1 MCGFA
6 GFTNPVSDRFAEYSL
21 NKMLL
26 PIKHRGP
33 DSNSIFINKKI
44 AVGHYRLSIIDLEGG
59 EQPRVDKDFG
69 SYLVFNGEIYGYK
82 KHAKLLTDN
91 GILLKDKSDT
101 EVLFQLLKLYGVEK
115 TLRTIDGMFSFVYFE
130 SKSDTLW
137 LARDP
142 MGEKP
147 LYYSSENNETYFAS
161 ELSSLVNC
169 SRNKNLK
176 LDENALLSYL
186 HLDYVPNE
194 STILSNIKKVL
205 PGEFIKIKKG
215 VLNKFFYFEMNL
227 NNKININSSN
237 AVNQLSNLLDN
248 SVNERLVAD
257 VPLGIFLSGGIDSSL
272 IAYYAKK
279 HKNNL
284 KSFTIKMSNDSYDE
298 SSHAN
303 LVSDYLGIDNK
314 IAEFDDQ
321 AIINSLEVIEK
332 KLDEPLSDPS
342 ILPTFLLSKFAKQH
356 VKVALSG
363 DGADELFCGYAPFKA
378 INYLSLLRLI
388 PKIIGVK
395 TSSILD
401 RIKSEDTYMSYHFLL
416 KHISRGFGHPN
427 YQQVFRWMSPLS
439 DQNIQSLLNKD
450 FIKSYNIDSF
460 WAKLL
465 DRKENNNLKLTDLL
479 SKQFIDFYLPNDI
492 LTKVDRA
499 SMYNGLEVRSPF
511 LSKSIL
517 SFAQSLP
524 NKYKLRNGNTKV
536 ILRQLSANKLP
547 KNISIRKKH
556 GFAIPLAKMIRGPL
570 KEKIADT
577 LMSSS
582 YPVSDYFNKT
592 QLNKLLSNHFKGID
606 NRKPIWAIYMLYKNT
621 ERLSKLK

>member
-215 VLNKFFYFEMNL
+215 ILNKFFYFEMNL

-237 AVNQLSNLLDN
+237 AVNKLSNLLDN

-511 LSKSIL
+511 YQNQFYHLLKAYLI
-517 SFAQSLP
+517 
-524 NKYKLRNGNTKV
+524 NT
-536 ILRQLSANKLP
+536 N
-547 KNISIRKKH
+547 
-556 GFAIPLAKMIRGPL
+556 
-570 KEKIADT
+570 
-577 LMSSS
+577 
-582 YPVSDYFNKT
+582 
-592 QLNKLLSNHFKGID
+592 
-606 NRKPIWAIYMLYKNT
+606 
-621 ERLSKLK
+621 